1 METLNYIN
9 IDKEE
14 LENEIGTEIKSADDL
29 VDYMRKNDADEVDN
43 GAESVFRLELKS
55 GKCLFFET
63 VNDVVSIEPSESWN
77 GYFAQWDEGE
87 DKALERF
94 CLGKEISY
102 EVAEP
107 DYDGE
112 VRIYIKYNE
121 IDPIYCRDGWS
132 VTIGEMRS
140 GMSLTQMHMRQST
153 TMTGMCKMD
162 VLILPH
168 TSFVRHKKY
177 FWESQN
183 FAEITIVSVLNL
195 IRQVS

>member
-1 METLNYIN
+1 MTFLEAKRFSY
-9 IDKEE
+9 E

-121 IDPIYCRDGWS
+121 IDPIYCRDGWERDDWGNEIRYES
-132 VTIGEMRS
+132 YADAYATIDHNDRYVQNGCFDPAAYII
-140 GMSLTQMHMRQST
+140 
-153 TMTGMCKMD
+153 CK
-162 VLILPH
+162 
-168 TSFVRHKKY
+168 
-177 FWESQN
+177 
-183 FAEITIVSVLNL
+183 A
-195 IRQVS
+195 

>member
-55 GKCLFFET
+55 GKYLFFET

-121 IDPIYCRDGWS
+121 IDPIYCRDGWERDDWGDEIRYES
-132 VTIGEMRS
+132 YADAYATIDHNDRYVQNGCFDPAAYII
-140 GMSLTQMHMRQST
+140 
-153 TMTGMCKMD
+153 CK
-162 VLILPH
+162 
-168 TSFVRHKKY
+168 
-177 FWESQN
+177 
-183 FAEITIVSVLNL
+183 A
-195 IRQVS
+195 